1 MLKDPGISRYTARC
15 THRTYAPEFKAEL
28 VAACQ
33 ALGASIASLTRQHGM
48 NANVLHRWLKEHQQS
63 GRHRLILSSSAAQSL
78 ITSPPVPAFIAVK
91 LPAPATP
98 EPASPD
104 LIKIEL
110 HKGAVS
116 MILSWPTSAAA
127 DLAQWSRAILK

>member
-1 MLKDPGISRYTARC
+1 MLKDPDLAKYPARR
-15 THRTYAPEFKAEL
+15 THRTYTAEFKAEL

-33 ALGASIASLTRQHGM
+33 IPGASIAAIAGQHDM

-63 GRHRLILSSSAAQSL
+63 GRHQRIVPNSAAQSL
-78 ITSPPVPAFIAVK
+78 LTSPSVPAFIAVK
-91 LPAPATP
+91 LPATATP
-98 EPASPD
+98 EPESPD

-110 HKGAVS
+110 HKGTVS

-127 DLAQWSRAILK
+127 DLAQWTRAILK